1 MCVGMCM
8 HLNLGPVYIWQHRR
22 ARLLPLAANVEAGTH
37 GVIAVRPV
45 CAFRLFDRARRTWPP
60 DYPIRYTRTENVDT
74 LHRAG
79 R

>member
-1 MCVGMCM
+1 MCM
-8 HLNLGPVYIWQHRR
+8 HFGSVYIWQL
-22 ARLLPLAANVEAGTH
+22 RLFMPLAANVEAGTH